1 MSHRQSS
8 SGSVGAVY
16 LVRVVAVT
24 VSESSILWSFHLLVN
39 KHKQENLEIEM
50 LNRYYSACFQ
60 YKSFGKYIFVMFQ
73 APMLLCNKSNNLISF
88 RTCIINWPNSLE
100 KLFPPQRTSLTLATI
115 LWMRETLSNIWIPSS
130 YQELLAQRAV
140 QKLEMWAEYY
150 LSNIQCVKV
159 LNI

>member
-1 MSHRQSS
+1 MECH
-8 SGSVGAVY
+8 
-16 LVRVVAVT
+16 RVVAVNLQCNAVAVHVQCQNLPFFEVFISLLT
-24 VSESSILWSFHLLVN
+24 NINRKILKLNCWADIILLSIEKFL
-39 KHKQENLEIEM
+39 ENI
-50 LNRYYSACFQ
+50 F
-60 YKSFGKYIFVMFQ
+60 FVMFQ
-73 APMLLCNKSNNLISF
+73 AQMLLCNISNNLISF

-150 LSNIQCVKV
+150 LSNIQCVQWK
-159 LNI
+159 